1 MAIQTLHGV
10 CFVFFWIAIVE
21 HAQRIASTSTLA
33 TAQSLVSTCY
43 YVLGAGVG
51 SLLWGFV
58 YQQYGALVAYRAG
71 AACSLFNAHLVWKLD
86 MRTYAVPGGLLPS

>member
-51 SLLWGFV
+51 SLLWGLEV
-58 YQQYGALVAYRAG
+58 RVSGDPGSPAGGVNSGSTAAKAIRSGGPQHKGQQG
-71 AACSLFNAHLVWKLD
+71 
-86 MRTYAVPGGLLPS
+86 